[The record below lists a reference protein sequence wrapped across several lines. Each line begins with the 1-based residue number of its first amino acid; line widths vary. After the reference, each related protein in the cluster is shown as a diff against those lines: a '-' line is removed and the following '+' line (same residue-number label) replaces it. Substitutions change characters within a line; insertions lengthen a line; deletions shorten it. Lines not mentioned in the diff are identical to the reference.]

1 MEKVRSKLE
10 IKDIASVEIINETES
25 ETDTD
30 FDVAKKTISLLKKD
44 AAETAE
50 GLASINST
58 IKEHLARMEKLK
70 KLEKKEKSISY
81 ETGIWY

>member
-1 MEKVRSKLE
+1 VEKIKSKLE

-25 ETDTD
+25 PAYAD
-30 FDVAKKTISLLKKD
+30 FDVAKEKISDLKKD

-58 IKEHLARMEKLK
+58 IKEYLARMEKLK
-70 KLEKKEKSISY
+70 KLEL
-81 ETGIWY
+81 

>member
-1 MEKVRSKLE
+1 VEKDRSKLE

-25 ETDTD
+25 PADTD
-30 FDVAKKTISLLKKD
+30 FDVAKEKISDLKKD

-58 IKEHLARMEKLK
+58 IKEFLARMEKLK
-70 KLEKKEKSISY
+70 KLEL
-81 ETGIWY
+81 

>member
-1 MEKVRSKLE
+1 MEKDRSKLE

-25 ETDTD
+25 PADTD
-30 FDVAKKTISLLKKD
+30 FDVAKEKISDLKKD

-58 IKEHLARMEKLK
+58 IKEYLARMEKLK
-70 KLEKKEKSISY
+70 KLEL
-81 ETGIWY
+81 

>member
-1 MEKVRSKLE
+1 VEKVRSKLE

-30 FDVAKKTISLLKKD
+30 FDVAKKTISNLKKD

-70 KLEKKEKSISY
+70 KLELY
-81 ETGIWY
+81 

>member
-1 MEKVRSKLE
+1 MEKVRSKLD

-25 ETDTD
+25 PAETD
-30 FDVAKKTISLLKKD
+30 FDVAKKTISNLKKD

-70 KLEKKEKSISY
+70 KLELY
-81 ETGIWY
+81 

>member
-1 MEKVRSKLE
+1 VEKIKSKLE

-25 ETDTD
+25 PAYAD
-30 FDVAKKTISLLKKD
+30 FDVAKEKISNLKKD

-70 KLEKKEKSISY
+70 KLEL
-81 ETGIWY
+81 

>member
-1 MEKVRSKLE
+1 VEKVRSKLE

-25 ETDTD
+25 EADTD
-30 FDVAKKTISLLKKD
+30 FDVAKKTISNLKKD

-70 KLEKKEKSISY
+70 KLELY
-81 ETGIWY
+81 